1 MNRSWSLANAPGPV
15 TPITALI
22 VDDEPLARRR
32 LDALAARDPRLA
44 VVGECEDGIAALEQI
59 PIARPDL
66 VFLDVQMPELSGF
79 DVWDAVVRG
88 EHVPLVTFVTAY
100 DTFAVRAFDIGA
112 VDYLLKPFDDARF
125 TLAIDRVE
133 HAMEIPGG
141 VARERGAVRRA
152 TSAFRQAGGYLERI
166 AVQVDGRVLLIDA
179 ADVDWIEASG
189 NYIHLHTGAVVYR
202 LRESITSF
210 AEKLSPSTF
219 MRVHRWHV
227 VNLSRIVSVEP
238 WAHGELVL
246 RLRTGTTIRASRT
259 FAQGLRRV
267 LRNDR

>member
-1 MNRSWSLANAPGPV
+1 MPVSKAPGAASR
-15 TPITALI
+15 IRALI

-32 LDALAARDPRLA
+32 LGALAARDTRLT
-44 VVGECEDGIAALEQI
+44 VVGECADGIEALEQI
-59 PIARPDL
+59 PIARPNL

-79 DVWDAVVRG
+79 DVWDAVARG

-100 DTFAVRAFDIGA
+100 DTFAVRAFEIGA

-133 HAMEIPGG
+133 QAIGVPGRI
-141 VARERGAVRRA
+141 ASERGAVRRA
-152 TSAFRQAGGYLERI
+152 TSAYREAGKYLERI
-166 AVQVDGRVLLIDA
+166 AVHVDGRVILLDA
-179 ADVDWIEASG
+179 TDVDWIEAAG
-189 NYIHLHTGAVVYR
+189 NYLHLHTGSTVYR
-202 LRESITSF
+202 LREPITRF
-210 AEKLSPSTF
+210 AQKLDPSTF

-227 VNLSRIVSVEP
+227 VNLRRIVAVEP

-246 RLRTGTTIRASRT
+246 RLRTGATIRASRT
-259 FAQGLRRV
+259 FARELRRV